1 MLHFLEQLNNFCISF
16 CVFPTILFLGGLL
29 TWKLRGLQFT
39 GLKLGFNLM
48 LKNKQENLST
58 ENGTVS
64 RYEAVAG
71 ILAGNFGT
79 GNIAGMAV
87 AIACGGPGALVWIW
101 VAALLGAIVQ
111 YSGSFLGVKYRKL
124 CRQSGKFIGGPTG
137 CLAYGLGSKFLAGL
151 FVYSQLLQHSLQEI
165 LHKLIA

>member
-87 AIACGGPGALVWIW
+87 AIACGGPGALV
-101 VAALLGAIVQ
+101 
-111 YSGSFLGVKYRKL
+111 
-124 CRQSGKFIGGPTG
+124 
-137 CLAYGLGSKFLAGL
+137 
-151 FVYSQLLQHSLQEI
+151 
-165 LHKLIA
+165 